1 MIRSFRS
8 LLVSIL
14 ALWRGLSQ
22 KEVGAKAGLEAK
34 TISYHLRKGGVA
46 AAALFDR
53 LLAGLKARPAE
64 VAIVTGCIEALEALD
79 KETNLT
85 VAERDEVEKA
95 ILEITR
101 LSRRMLSEAAL
112 KSREAPAL
120 DAYPRPAD
128 LESARWQARESWALL
143 ADLPEDQQ
151 LAVVRVAR
159 EFQTWA
165 MAERVCEESVFQTSR
180 NVERTASLA
189 RVAQEVAEKVQGPE
203 GWRNRIQGYALGH
216 VANSLRLPGEL
227 EAAEATLIEAQRLWA
242 AGCDPAGVLD
252 PGRLLNLEGA
262 LRRDQRRFAEAL
274 ELLDQAEALS
284 PAPELALIQKGF
296 TLEVMGD
303 HERAVE
309 ALLKAQPLV
318 ERRGD
323 DRLWDIL
330 HHNLALSLSHL
341 GRYGEAAELGRA
353 ARIRSGERGD
363 EIWVFRGIWLEG
375 RIAAG
380 LGRTQEA
387 LELLA
392 KARREFASRRMG
404 YDVALALLEEA
415 ALLLE
420 EGRTTEVK
428 VLVKDLSKVFE
439 SKGVHREALTA
450 LRLFKE
456 AVEREAAT
464 AELARRVLGYLFQAR
479 YDQGLRFT
487 AS

>member
-22 KEVGAKAGLEAK
+22 KEVGAKAGLEESS
-34 TISYHLRKGGVA
+34 ISYHLRRGGLVA
-46 AAALFDR
+46 EAVFER
-53 LLAGLKARPAE
+53 LLAGLQARPAE
-64 VAIVTGCIEALEALD
+64 VAVVTACLENLEALEKDTVLTAAESD
-79 KETNLT
+79 K
-85 VAERDEVEKA
+85 VEEA
-95 ILEITR
+95 ILEISR
-101 LSRRMLSEAAL
+101 LSRRILSAAAVR
-112 KSREAPAL
+112 SREAPAP
-120 DAYPRPAD
+120 DAYPRPCD
-128 LESARWQARESWALL
+128 VEPARWQAGESWALL
-143 ADLPEDQQ
+143 AELPEDQQ

-165 MAERVCEESVFQTSR
+165 LAERVCEESVFQASR
-180 NVERTASLA
+180 DVERTAALA
-189 RVAQEVAEKVQGPE
+189 RLAREIAEQVQGPE
-203 GWRNRIQGYALGH
+203 GWRNSVRGYAAGH
-216 VANSLRLPGEL
+216 VANSLRVPGEL
-227 EAAEATLIEAQRLWA
+227 AEAEVTLTEAKRLWD
-242 AGCDPAGVLD
+242 AGWDPAGVLD
-252 PGRLLNLEGA
+252 PGRLLSLEGA

-274 ELLDQAEALS
+274 DLLDQAEALS

-296 TLEVMGD
+296 TLEVLGD
-303 HERAVE
+303 YERAVE
-309 ALLKAQPLV
+309 VLLKAQPLV

-323 DRLWDIL
+323 DRLCDML
-330 HHNLALSLSHL
+330 HQNLALNLCHL

-353 ARIRSGERGD
+353 ARTRTGDRGD
-363 EIWVFRGIWLEG
+363 NILVIRGIWLEG
-375 RIAAG
+375 RVAAG
-380 LGRTQEA
+380 LGLTQEA

-392 KARREFASRRMG
+392 KARQAFASRGMG

-415 ALLLE
+415 VLLLE
-420 EGRTTEVK
+420 QGRAAEVK
-428 VLVKDLSKVFE
+428 GLAKELSKVFE